1 MDNEL
6 WIHLTE
12 AFFEQ
17 KEYIFR
23 MIGACILGGAIGFER
38 KHRHKGAGMRT
49 HALVCMGAALMMI
62 VSKYGFADLP
72 GADGARIAAQV
83 VSGIGFLGA
92 GVIFVRNNAVNGLT
106 TAAGIWVTSGVGLS
120 VGAGQW
126 ILSASATI
134 VMICVQFLLHNIK
147 ILAKEPYRSWVKI
160 EFTEEGNILKDIE
173 NLFQKEKIT
182 IASARIRKK
191 NSGKTEMN
199 IEAVFPA
206 GYSKIKILNGLA
218 QINQISGIDI

>member
-6 WIHLTE
+6 WSQLAE
-12 AFFEQ
+12 AFFNQ

-23 MIGACILGGAIGFER
+23 MVGACILGGAIGFER

-49 HALVCMGAALMMI
+49 HALVCMGSALMMI
-62 VSKYGFADLP
+62 VSKYGFTDLP

-106 TAAGIWVTSGVGLS
+106 TAAGIWVTAGVGLS

-126 ILSASATI
+126 ILSTAATT

-147 ILAKEPYRSWVKI
+147 VLAKEPYRAWVKI
-160 EFTEEGNILKDIE
+160 EFTEDGSIMQDIE

-182 IASARIRKK
+182 IVAVRMRKK
-191 NSGKTEMN
+191 NSGKMEMN
-199 IEAVFPA
+199 VEAVFPA
-206 GYSKIKILNGLA
+206 GYSKVKILNGLA
-218 QINQISGIDI
+218 QMDQISGIDI